1 MKLSNLHPCNNCGG
15 KLGTTFYVVRMS
27 IAVEVVAPDSNVV
40 KVAMDDSDFKELAHQ
55 FLICSSCYTQEL
67 CLAEMGE
74 KASINLENSPVI
86 DNTHDS

>member
-55 FLICSSCYTQEL
+55 FLICTSCYMKPL
-67 CLAEMGE
+67 CLAEMSQ
-74 KASINLENSPVI
+74 KASINLENSQVI